1 MSDEYE
7 LLKFEGTTKSKRNL
21 QSEVVVR
28 DRRGRQ
34 RRTWGDDVK
43 DWCRGVVVVEV
54 TRMAEEQAFL
64 KDIVVNLHL

>member
-1 MSDEYE
+1 M
-7 LLKFEGTTKSKRNL
+7 
-21 QSEVVVR
+21 R

-54 TRMAEEQAFL
+54 TRVAEEQAFL